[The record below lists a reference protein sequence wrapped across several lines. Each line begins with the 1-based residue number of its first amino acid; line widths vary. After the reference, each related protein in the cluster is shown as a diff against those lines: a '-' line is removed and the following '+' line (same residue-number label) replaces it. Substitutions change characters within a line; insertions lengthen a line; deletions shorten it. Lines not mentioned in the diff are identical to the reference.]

1 MPRTARRRRGKESTS
16 GYFRTIFEERPDLLQ
31 GQSNEE
37 LINRWMA
44 DHPGH
49 TEKQLRKTKANLANL
64 KSVLRKQARQGKGIG
79 RGRPSAVA
87 GMVATPSARR
97 SPMEHLEEHIDECL
111 TEARNLDREGLES
124 IIKLLRRARNEVVW
138 KMGQ

>member
-1 MPRTARRRRGKESTS
+1 MPRTARRRGKESTS
-16 GYFRTIFEERPDLLQ
+16 GYFRTIFEERPELLE
-31 GQSNEE
+31 GKSNEE

-44 DHPGH
+44 DHPTH

-64 KSVLRKQARQGKGIG
+64 KSVLRKQSRQGKGIG
-79 RGRPSAVA
+79 RGRPSASS
-87 GMVATPSARR
+87 GMVATPSVRR